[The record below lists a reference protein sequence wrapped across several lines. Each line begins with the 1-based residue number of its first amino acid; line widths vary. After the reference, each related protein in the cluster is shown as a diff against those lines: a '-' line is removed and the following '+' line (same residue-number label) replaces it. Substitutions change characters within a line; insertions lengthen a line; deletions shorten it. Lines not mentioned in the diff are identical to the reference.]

1 MKISKLLSAA
11 LIAASS
17 LSFSSCSNGNDAQD
31 SYNAIVFVNY
41 EGINEGYHVFKY
53 TEPNTD
59 ESINILS
66 QGNFNDTPPAL
77 GTRVIGVF
85 NVPYNIQIQNNMTL
99 DCVGIGKLNASG
111 TLTSETFSG
120 GVSFGAQ
127 FYLTSVSRAGD
138 YIDITG
144 LASAEKSKMRLV
156 ADASTMQNEK
166 PTLYLIYELEAPET
180 IGNGQY
186 FASFDIS
193 QITQNPMYTGFTLII
208 NNSNSNGVSNFDF
221 SL

>member
-1 MKISKLLSAA
+1 
-11 LIAASS
+11 
-17 LSFSSCSNGNDAQD
+17 
-31 SYNAIVFVNY
+31 
-41 EGINEGYHVFKY
+41 
-53 TEPNTD
+53 
-59 ESINILS
+59 
-66 QGNFNDTPPAL
+66 
-77 GTRVIGVF
+77 
-85 NVPYNIQIQNNMTL
+85 
-99 DCVGIGKLNASG
+99 
-111 TLTSETFSG
+111 
-120 GVSFGAQ
+120 
-127 FYLTSVSRAGD
+127 
-138 YIDITG
+138 
-144 LASAEKSKMRLV
+144 MRLV